1 MSHAAEPFH
10 QPIQPAIDMKTPAL
24 LLALLLGGATALRAQ
39 PTNREY
45 NRLQEATN
53 RAYSVPDRPAPRSA
67 PAERSYT
74 PSSSSGPNTPY
85 SGGMQVVV
93 PGDGT
98 GLFGG
103 NRAAERQRALD
114 WDKNMQAKEAAE
126 QKARQDVRDAVD
138 RETRERETAE
148 AVAEGQNERIR
159 TQTLKPFM
167 VPFEDI
173 GFADYDLLP
182 LAILAEKSQDFRAS
196 NQARQARLALKA
208 KLTQPGGDFAELRSL
223 VAQEWGIIEVTGI
236 SGGTYQRGFG
246 FVTAIEDYTELQRRF
261 PAQAAE
267 LEPDLI
273 RISLAL
279 MTSNLYEAAKLHG
292 YFKPFKFGLKELNK
306 HFIRDK
312 GLVVKMVAPSLHQL
326 IPQML
331 PLEPDDTYLEKIS
344 KEDVVTGFQ
353 MLYAASQQELLQY
366 PNDQKLADAL
376 ATSAGRLLE
385 LLPEA
390 SLANRVEWLILGLE
404 KKHDALNL
412 PAYLLE
418 TPEFLV
424 ALTDAQAQQVST
436 TLGINLGD
444 QSTRARL
451 ARMLPPTK
459 VLPDNPDWQALKAGE
474 PLAETIRQLAT
485 KYKGNVGEL
494 LLGTL
499 TACTK
504 PGQDG
509 QNEAM
514 AYWDKAKDDGWNKDN
529 GTRTIVAMRT
539 AARNMYRAVTLDQG
553 GDYKTVYRVKGKD
566 DADDLLFYKK
576 LSYSP
581 TARELVSKSWGEQ
594 QLLFKAAEEVK
605 SYQDALV
612 LLDQSSDFPPIGAT
626 MKKKAKVKL
635 QYLAK
640 NGYALAQA
648 KLKEL

>member
-1 MSHAAEPFH
+1 MPPNPLRHPVQS
-10 QPIQPAIDMKTPAL
+10 AIAMKPLFL
-24 LLALLLGGATALRAQ
+24 LLALLLAAPAALHAQ
-39 PTNREY
+39 TNREY
-45 NRLQEATN
+45 NRLQQATQ

-114 WDKNMQAKEAAE
+114 WDKNMQAKKAAE

-148 AVAEGQNERIR
+148 AVARGQDKRIR
-159 TQTLKPFM
+159 TQALKPFM
-167 VPFEDI
+167 APFEDI

-182 LAILAEKSQDFRAS
+182 LAILAEISQDFRAS
-196 NQARQARLALKA
+196 NQARQARLALKG

-306 HFIRDK
+306 HFARNQE
-312 GLVVKMVAPSLHQL
+312 LVIKMVTPSLREIAYDL
-326 IPQML
+326 L
-331 PLEPDDTYLEKIS
+331 LLTPDDSFLEKIS
-344 KEDVVTGFQ
+344 KEDVSTGFF
-353 MLYAASQQELLQY
+353 MLYGASQAELLQH
-366 PNDQKLADAL
+366 PTDSTLINMVVRSAEGLLFLFPDAPI
-376 ATSAGRLLE
+376 ATQTEWRMQRLE
-385 LLPEA
+385 KMHDA
-390 SLANRVEWLILGLE
+390 SLSGKYLVENPE
-404 KKHDALNL
+404 
-412 PAYLLE
+412 YLL
-418 TPEFLV
+418 
-424 ALTDAQAQQVST
+424 ALTDAQAQQVNT
-436 TLGINLGD
+436 TLGITLGD
-444 QSTRARL
+444 QSARVRL
-451 ARMLPPTK
+451 ARMLKPVN

-474 PLAETIRQLAT
+474 PLAETIQRLAAKFDGAT
-485 KYKGNVGEL
+485 RWL
-494 LLGTL
+494 LEGTL
-499 TACTK
+499 AACTK
-504 PGQDG
+504 PNAAGQK
-509 QNEAM
+509 EAM
-514 AYWDKAKDDGWNKDN
+514 SDWDLARGHQMKDS
-529 GTRTIVAMRT
+529 TEFPVRLA
-539 AARNMYRAVTLDQG
+539 AARNMYRALLLGQSADFKLD
-553 GDYKTVYRVKGKD
+553 
-566 DADDLLFYKK
+566 
-576 LSYSP
+576 SYSDP
-581 TARELVSKSWGEQ
+581 LEKKKAYWLLQTSWRTSR
-594 QLLFKAAEEVK
+594 AEWYAQ
-605 SYQDALV
+605 SLV
-612 LLDQSSDFPPIGAT
+612 LLDQSTDFPAIGIRD
-626 MKKKAKVKL
+626 KKRGKEVVEN
-635 QYLAK
+635 LAK
-640 NGYALAQA
+640 LGYAPAKA